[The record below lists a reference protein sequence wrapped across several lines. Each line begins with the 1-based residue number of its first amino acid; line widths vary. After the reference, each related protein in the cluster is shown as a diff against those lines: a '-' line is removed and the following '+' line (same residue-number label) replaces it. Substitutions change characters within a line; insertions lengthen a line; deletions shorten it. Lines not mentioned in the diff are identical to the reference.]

1 MGFLDPKVTPGNID
15 FLTARQVSAPGSAT
29 NAALSATTLAAMA
42 SRAPN
47 VYDIREFGSIKNEDG
62 SVADIRPAL
71 EAFRTAM
78 AGVTKPRRVFIP
90 DGTYKL
96 TRGGVNPGHAN
107 DPYSLW
113 WKDLPLGVLGESK
126 LGTVIQSATDAT
138 PFYAA
143 YGSALKDI
151 EFSNFTLD
159 CTPQLTGN
167 AFSNATFTASN
178 DQITTGTH
186 GLAVGDHV
194 FFRGL
199 SANSG
204 LLPDTDYVVKSVVSS
219 TKFTVSLTAGGA
231 TVDILSDG
239 TATAVNKPV
248 YTTQYKG
255 LFMQDIERL
264 HVHDMVFKG
273 SWGTSIGCDA
283 LVDYNFHDLTFY
295 EPGRGIR
302 MAAVADP
309 ATASGASA
317 IGIGTGKYQYE
328 PGLINNVIV
337 RNAGRN
343 AIFYERQTAYTYF
356 SRGHVAKNVTAIG
369 CWSGL
374 QDCGADGLVADLS
387 ATDGTY
393 GVYLDGTSL
402 EPKAGINGRVTV
414 QAERNSKA
422 GVYFG
427 NIPDGSY
434 EVNGVA
440 RGTTAG
446 PGVWAGPASTIGP
459 RVSWNGTADNNAGS
473 GVLIQA
479 PQSVKA
485 LRIRGTARG
494 NGTDAGQTYRDGVT
508 ITSPTD
514 LLDIDVVA
522 LDDKASPTQ
531 QNGIRLVGA
540 GVTAARPRLVGDV
553 RANVANALLNEQV
566 VSNAVYRLDGANPD
580 IVSGLAASRPASGTL
595 ALSWTAPI
603 DASGVTDYQVQYA
616 TSSGG
621 PWTTVSRAAS
631 TTTTQSI
638 TGLTDGTPYYVRV
651 AAVRSGAVGAYTSP
665 LVATPTAPLVYTDT
679 FNRADGAPL
688 GTFSDSSGTWN
699 AVQDAGTGA
708 TWGISANAAKPL
720 SGTGNSIVTRTVP
733 FARYRVRGTV
743 KSVGGA
749 YVLGLV
755 ARSTGPNDLV
765 MASLRFGS
773 AAGQQVYCIQR
784 KLAGVTAQLFTSAV
798 VPTNND
804 VVEIEVAD
812 TLYFLY
818 VNGTLLNPGGT
829 AYGNLVGNKVP
840 GMFGNFA
847 VDATAAWD
855 DFRITEALS

>member
-1 MGFLDPKVTPGNID
+1 MPRFVSVDDAFNLPADVNVVEDNLP
-15 FLTARQVSAPGSAT
+15 ARLGAGQ
-29 NAALSATTLAAMA
+29 LSATIVGLAGRA
-42 SRAPN
+42 SN
-47 VYDIREFGSIKNEDG
+47 VYDIREFGAIVNGDG
-62 SVADIRPAL
+62 TPADIRPAL
-71 EAFRTAM
+71 ENFRTAM
-78 AGVTKPRRVFIP
+78 AGITTPRRVFIP

-96 TRGGVNPGHAN
+96 TKGGVNAGHAN

-113 WKDLPLGVLGESK
+113 WKDLPLGIAGESK

-159 CTPQLTGN
+159 CTPQITGN
-167 AFSNATFTASN
+167 AWSTATFTAS
-178 DQITTGTH
+178 DDVITTGTH

-199 SANSG
+199 SAGSG
-204 LLPDTDYVVKSVVSS
+204 LLPDTDYVVKTVVST
-219 TKFTVSLTAGGA
+219 TKFTVSLTASGA
-231 TVDILSDG
+231 TVNILADG
-239 TATAVNKPV
+239 SAATANKPV
-248 YTTQYKG
+248 YTTQLKA

-283 LVDYNFHDLTFY
+283 LVDYNLHDVTFY

-302 MAAVADP
+302 MAGVADP
-309 ATASGASA
+309 STASGASG

-328 PGLINNVIV
+328 PGLINNIIAH
-337 RNAGRN
+337 NAGRN

-356 SRGHVAKNVTAIG
+356 SRGHVARNITAIG

-374 QDCGADGLVADLS
+374 QDCGADGLVADIT

-393 GVYLDGTSL
+393 GVFLDGTSL
-402 EPKAGINGRVTV
+402 EPKAGINGRVTIH
-414 QAERNSKA
+414 AERNSKA
-422 GVYFG
+422 NVYLG

-434 EVNGVA
+434 EINGVA
-440 RGTTAG
+440 RGATAG
-446 PGVWAGPASTIGP
+446 PGVLAGTASTIGP
-459 RVSWNGTADNNAGS
+459 RVTLNLTADNNAGS
-473 GVLIQA
+473 GVLIQS
-479 PQSVKA
+479 PQSVKS
-485 LRIRGTARG
+485 LRIRGTARN
-494 NGTDAGQTYRDGVT
+494 NGTDTGQTYRDGVT

-522 LDDKASPTQ
+522 LDDKATPTQ
-531 QNGIRLVGA
+531 QNGIHLVGA
-540 GVTAARPRLVGDV
+540 GVAATRPRLVGDV
-553 RANVANALLNEQV
+553 RANVLNALLNEQT

-580 IVSGLAASRPASGTL
+580 VVSGLAASRPASGTL

-621 PWTTVSRAAS
+621 PWTTVTRSAS

-638 TGLTDGTPYYVRV
+638 TGLTNGTPYYIRV
-651 AAVRSGAVGAYTSP
+651 AAIRSGSVGTYTSP
-665 LVATPTAPLVYTDT
+665 LVATPTAPIVYTDT
-679 FNRADGAPL
+679 FTRADGSPL
-688 GTFSDSSGTWN
+688 GTFSDASGTWN

-708 TWGISANAAKPL
+708 TWGVSSNAAKAL

-733 FARYRVRGTV
+733 MDSYTVRGVV

-755 ARSTGPNDLV
+755 ARSTGANDLV

-773 AAGQQVYCIQR
+773 GAGQQVYCIQR
-784 KLAGVTAQLFTSAV
+784 KLAGVTAQLYTSAV
-798 VPTNND
+798 VPVAGD
-804 VVEIEVAD
+804 VVEIKVVD
-812 TLYFLY
+812 TLYFMY
-818 VNGTLLNPGGT
+818 VNGTLLNSGGT
-829 AYGNLVGNKVP
+829 AYANLVGNKTP
-840 GMFGNFA
+840 GMFGNFT
-847 VDATAAWD
+847 VDATAAWED
-855 DFRITEALS
+855 WKVTEVLT